1 VREQIRFVPPMRA
14 REAFTLG
21 RAMVVPSR
29 AESLPYVVLEAAG
42 ARIPLV
48 ATNVGGIPE
57 IFGPHRD
64 RLIPPNDPRLLADAL
79 FRISTSAAEQLRMEA
94 DQLADF
100 VATRFSLSGMADG
113 VIAAYRE
120 AIARK
125 LEKPGSF
132 RVPFALPSDL
142 R

>member
-1 VREQIRFVPPMRA
+1 MRA
-14 REAFTLG
+14 RDAFTLG

-42 ARIPLV
+42 ARIPMV

-64 RLIPPNDPRLLADAL
+64 RLIPPNDAETLADAL
-79 FRISTSAAEQLRMEA
+79 FRTLSAPTNELRAEA
-94 DQLADF
+94 DQLATF
-100 VATRFSLSGMADG
+100 VATRFSLCGMADG

-120 AIARK
+120 ALAAKAQRPR
-125 LEKPGSF
+125 LF
-132 RVPFALPSDL
+132 RAPFPLPSDM